1 MSQDE
6 KSFSGRRRRMKTRW
20 TVAVADVLS
29 EFVIT
34 VGGIGTIVAVMAV
47 FVVLVARV
55 APLGLP
61 ASISDEVTRE
71 THWGS
76 AKPVHLAV
84 DEYRTIGWVL
94 FDDGRLETF
103 RVDNGEKLAETQL
116 FADKQLSAIS
126 TSVGRGGVLLGFLD
140 GTIQFASVDF
150 KTSFIDVVDAPEE
163 FQGMK
168 PGERATFKPSDNE
181 TGVIELTSQG
191 QYRLQLLTTNA
202 MEPLQV
208 SDKAILLLDHV
219 PEPGGGGNAV
229 SLSKEDRKYVAYS
242 ADGKLRYGI
251 VAEEED
257 FLTGDVTLNNETI
270 ELDIADIQG
279 ERPNFLL
286 QTARGN
292 DVFLAWKSG
301 QMVRLVRQNAED
313 GSGFVLSPVEKVDL
327 LPDTDAEL
335 TVCDFILGRETVFV
349 GDSDGGAS
357 GWFLVRTAE
366 TDDPQLQERKT
377 GDGFTL
383 VRVHE
388 LESAPGE
395 KIVSMRASERSR
407 MLAVGYE
414 SGRFRVYQMTTELLV
429 LDRHLPGDVPVVSAM
444 ITPKDD
450 GLLVESENGLSL
462 WNFDPRHPEISIAT
476 AILPVWYEGYPQP
489 RQIWQSSSAGV
500 EPEMKLGLYPLISG
514 TLKATFYSMLFGA
527 PIALLAAIYTSE
539 FTTYKV
545 RTFVKPTVEMMASLP
560 SVVLGFLAAIVFAPV
575 VESFLPFFLT
585 TIVAVP
591 LTFITAAMLWQLM
604 PRRIG
609 LILEDWRLWF
619 MVPVLFLG
627 LFVSFQLAPW
637 VDHLAFEGN
646 VKSWLNGDGNGVVG
660 WVMLMIPL
668 GGLGAFF
675 LNGMVINPYLRA
687 HAVKWSRPQ
696 FALMSF
702 AKFAALV
709 LMTFLVAWGVSSLLY
724 WAPTWFGALPWD
736 PRGTFVDSYAQRN
749 SFVVGFVMG
758 FAVIP
763 IIYTIADDA
772 LATVPKHLRSAS
784 LGCGATP
791 WQTTVRVVIPTAM
804 SGLFSALMIGLG
816 RVVGETMIVLMAG
829 GNTPVTDWNIFS
841 GFRTLSATI
850 AIELP
855 EAVENSTHFRMLF
868 AAALVLFV
876 ITFLINT
883 AAEIVRLRFRKRAYQ
898 L

>member
-1 MSQDE
+1 
-6 KSFSGRRRRMKTRW
+6 MKTRW
-20 TVAVADVLS
+20 TVAAADVIS

-61 ASISDEVTRE
+61 ASLSGENSRE
-71 THWGS
+71 AHWG
-76 AKPVHLAV
+76 ADKPVYLTV
-84 DEYRTIGWVL
+84 DEYQTIGWAL
-94 FDDGRLETF
+94 FSDGRLESF
-103 RVDNGEKLAETQL
+103 RVDNGEKLDETRL
-116 FADKQLSAIS
+116 FSDKKLSAVS
-126 TSVGRGGVLLGFLD
+126 TSVGRGGLLLGFLD
-140 GTIQFASVDF
+140 GSIQFADVHF
-150 KTSFIDVVDAPEE
+150 KTTFIDVVNAPEQ
-163 FQGMK
+163 FHGMK
-168 PGERATFKPSDNE
+168 PGERATYQPDDGNS
-181 TGVIELTSQG
+181 GVLELTSQG
-191 QYRLQLLTTNA
+191 QYRLQMLESSALD
-202 MEPLQV
+202 PIQV
-208 SDKAILLLDHV
+208 SDKAILMLDHV
-219 PEPGGGGNAV
+219 PEAAGGGNTV
-229 SLSKEDRKYVAYS
+229 SVARDDRRYVCYS
-242 ADGKLRYGI
+242 ADGKLRYGMI
-251 VAEEED
+251 VEEED
-257 FLTGDVTLNNETI
+257 FLTGDVTLKNETI
-270 ELDIADIQG
+270 ELQIADVGG
-279 ERPNFLL
+279 ERPEFLL

-292 DVFLAWKSG
+292 DILLAWKSG
-301 QMVRLVRQNAED
+301 QMVRFVRENPED
-313 GSGFVLSPVEKVDL
+313 GSGYHLTPAEKIDL

-357 GWFLVRTAE
+357 GWFLVRAAE
-366 TDDPQLQERKT
+366 TEDPELQART
-377 GDGFTL
+377 SSDGFTL
-383 VRVHE
+383 ARVHV
-388 LESAPGE
+388 LQPAPGE
-395 KIVSMRASERSR
+395 AVTTMRASERSR
-407 MLAVGYE
+407 MLAVGYA
-414 SGRFRVYQMTTELLV
+414 SGRFRVYHMTTERLV
-429 LDRHLPGDVPVVSAM
+429 LDRHLPGNEPVVDAL

-450 GLLVESENGLSL
+450 GLLVESEQGVSL
-462 WNFDPRHPEISIAT
+462 WQFDPRHPEITVAA
-476 AILPVWYEGYPQP
+476 AILPVWYEGYPKP
-489 RQIWQSSSAGV
+489 RQIWQSSSSGV

-585 TIVAVP
+585 TIVVVP

-609 LILEDWRLWF
+609 LILESWRLWF
-619 MVPVLFLG
+619 MVPVLLLG
-627 LFVSFQLAPW
+627 LGISYLLGPGVEQI
-637 VDHLAFEGN
+637 AFDGS
-646 VKSWLNGDGNGVVG
+646 VKLWLDGRGAGVVG
-660 WVMLMIPL
+660 WLMLLLPL
-668 GGLGAFF
+668 AGICAFF
-675 LNGMVINPYLRA
+675 VNGSFINPYLRA

-696 FALMSF
+696 FALMSLI
-702 AKFAALV
+702 KFAGLV
-709 LMTFLVAWGVSSLLY
+709 LLAFALAYGLSVLLY
-724 WAPTWFGALPWD
+724 WLPTLFGGAAWD

-772 LATVPKHLRSAS
+772 LSTVPKHLRSAS

-876 ITFLINT
+876 ITFIINT

>member
-1 MSQDE
+1 MSQDD

-20 TVAVADVLS
+20 TVAAADVLS

-34 VGGIGTIVAVMAV
+34 VGGIGTIVAVLAV

-61 ASISDEVTRE
+61 ASLSGEVTRE
-71 THWGS
+71 THWG
-76 AKPVHLAV
+76 ATKPVHLAV
-84 DEYRTIGWVL
+84 DEYQSIGWVL

-103 RVDNGEKLAETQL
+103 RVDNGEKLGERQL
-116 FADKQLSAIS
+116 FQDKQLSAIS
-126 TSVGRGGVLLGFLD
+126 TSVGRGGLLLGFLD
-140 GTIQFASVDF
+140 GSIQFADIHF
-150 KTSFIDVVDAPEE
+150 ATTFIDVVDAPEQ
-163 FQGMK
+163 FHGMK
-168 PGERATFKPSDNE
+168 PGERATYQPEENE
-181 TGVIELTSQG
+181 TGVLELTSQG
-191 QYRLQLLTTNA
+191 QYRVQLL
-202 MEPLQV
+202 ESSVLDPVQV
-208 SDKAILLLDHV
+208 TDKAILMLDHV
-219 PEPGGGGNAV
+219 PEAASGGNQV
-229 SLSKEDRKYVAYS
+229 SISKDDRKYVCFA
-242 ADGKLRYGI
+242 ADGKLRYGTLK
-251 VAEEED
+251 EEED
-257 FLTGDVTLNNETI
+257 FLTGDVTLKNETI
-270 ELDIADIQG
+270 ELEIADIQG
-279 ERPNFLL
+279 ERPQFLL

-292 DVFLAWKSG
+292 DILLAWKSG
-301 QMVRLVRQNAED
+301 QMVRFVRESAED
-313 GSGFVLSPVEKVDL
+313 GSGYHLNPAEKVDL
-327 LPDTDAEL
+327 LPDTDAQL

-349 GDSDGGAS
+349 GDSQGGAS
-357 GWFLVRTAE
+357 GWFLVRGAE
-366 TDDPQLQERKT
+366 TEEPELQARKT
-377 GDGFTL
+377 SDGFTL
-383 VRVHE
+383 ARVHV
-388 LESAPGE
+388 LQPAPGE
-395 KIVSMRASERSR
+395 KINSMRASERSR
-407 MLAVGYE
+407 MLVVGYE
-414 SGRFRVYQMTTELLV
+414 SGRFRVYQMTTERLV
-429 LDRHLPGDVPVVSAM
+429 LDRHLPKDAPVIGAM
-444 ITPKDD
+444 ITPKDN
-450 GLLVESENGLSL
+450 GLLVESGEGIYL
-462 WNFDPRHPEISIAT
+462 WDFDPRHPEITVAA
-476 AILPVWYEGYPQP
+476 AIMPVWYEGYPKP

-539 FTTYKV
+539 FTTHKV
-545 RTFVKPTVEMMASLP
+545 RAVVKPTVEMMASLP
-560 SVVLGFLAAIVFAPV
+560 SVVLGFLAAIVFAPI
-575 VESFLPFFLT
+575 VESFLAFFLT
-585 TIVAVP
+585 TVVVVP
-591 LTFITAAMLWQLM
+591 LTFILAAMMWQLL

-609 LILEDWRLWF
+609 LILESWRLWF
-619 MVPVLFLG
+619 MVPALLLG
-627 LFVSFQLAPW
+627 LAVSYLLGPLVEQI
-637 VDHLAFEGN
+637 AFDGN
-646 VKSWLNGDGNGVVG
+646 VKLWLDGRGSGVVG
-660 WVMLMIPL
+660 WLMMLLPL
-668 GGLGAFF
+668 GGMFAFF
-675 LNGMVINPYLRA
+675 LNGAFINPYLRA
-687 HAVKWSRPQ
+687 RALQWNRSQ
-696 FALMSF
+696 FALLSLV
-702 AKFAALV
+702 KFAALV
-709 LMTFLVAWGVSSLLY
+709 LLTFGFAWLLSSALY
-724 WAPTWFGALPWD
+724 WLPTLFGAEVWD
-736 PRGTFVDSYAQRN
+736 PRGTFIDSYAQRN

>member
-1 MSQDE
+1 
-6 KSFSGRRRRMKTRW
+6 MKTRW
-20 TVAVADVLS
+20 TVAAADVLS

-61 ASISDEVTRE
+61 ASITGEVSRE

-94 FDDGRLETF
+94 FDDGRLESF
-103 RVDNGEKLAETQL
+103 RVDNGEKLGETRL
-116 FADKQLSAIS
+116 FQDKKLSAIS
-126 TSVGRGGVLLGFLD
+126 TSVGRGGLLLGFLD
-140 GTIQFASVDF
+140 GTIQFADVHF
-150 KTSFIDVVDAPEE
+150 KTSFIDAVNAPEE
-163 FQGMK
+163 FHGMK
-168 PGERATFKPSDNE
+168 PGELATYKPSDDE

-191 QYRLQLLTTNA
+191 QYRLQVLESSA
-202 MEPLQV
+202 MEPLKV
-208 SDKAILLLDHV
+208 SDKAILMLDHV
-219 PEPGGGGNAV
+219 PEAASGGNSV
-229 SLSKEDRKYVAYS
+229 SVSKDDRKYVSYS
-242 ADGKLRYGI
+242 ADGKLRYGL
-251 VAEEED
+251 VLEEED
-257 FLTGDVTLNNETI
+257 FLSGDITLKNDMI
-270 ELDIADIQG
+270 ELDIAEIQG
-279 ERPNFLL
+279 ERPQFLL

-292 DVFLAWKSG
+292 DILLAWKSG
-301 QMVRLVRQNAED
+301 QMVRFVRENGENGFRLAPAE
-313 GSGFVLSPVEKVDL
+313 KIDL

-357 GWFLVRTAE
+357 GWFLVRAAE
-366 TDDPQLQERKT
+366 TDDPEIQARKT
-377 GDGFTL
+377 SDGFTL
-383 VRVHE
+383 ARVHV
-388 LESAPGE
+388 LQSAPGE
-395 KIVSMRASERSR
+395 KVVSMRASERSR

-450 GLLVESENGLSL
+450 GLLVESTKGLYL
-462 WNFDPRHPEISIAT
+462 WNFDPRHPEISVAA
-476 AILPVWYEGYPQP
+476 AILPVWYEGYPKP

-545 RTFVKPTVEMMASLP
+545 RTVVKPTVEMMASLP

-609 LILEDWRLWF
+609 LILEEWRLWF
-619 MVPVLFLG
+619 MVPALFLG
-627 LFVSFQLAPW
+627 LFISYQLAPW
-637 VDHLAFEGN
+637 VEHLAFDGN
-646 VKSWLNGDGNGVVG
+646 VKSWLDGKGNGVVG

-668 GGLGAFF
+668 AGMLAFFVNGAF
-675 LNGMVINPYLRA
+675 INPYLRM
-687 HAVKWSRPQ
+687 HAIKWTRSQ
-696 FALMSF
+696 FALMSLI
-702 AKFAALV
+702 KFAALV
-709 LMTFLVAWGVSSLLY
+709 LLAFLLAWGVSSLLY
-724 WAPTWFGALPWD
+724 WLPTWFGGSPFD